1 MVKNSKNIISIL
13 LVMVLLCQGCGH
25 SADGVTGSGTAVTDV
40 AGTSLTDSI
49 RSDSGTDNSSADN
62 SAENIS
68 GIENTGKDSSNTGK
82 TDSEKADTEQPNTD
96 SSNTDSSNTDQSNAD
111 KSNTDK
117 SDAEQLNTDSSVIE
131 EQNDTTKENKTMPP
145 EINENDFYIA
155 MISDEIFARMK
166 GKSYKDDCNVP
177 IEDLRYIHILHK
189 DLEGNTLEG
198 EMVCHEVIAEDL
210 LEIFEELYLNNYP
223 IERVELVDNYD
234 ADDETSMTANNSSCF
249 NYRCISHTT
258 KISKHGL
265 GIAVDINPLYNPYT
279 KIVDGTRTI
288 EPAAGAPYLDREADF
303 PYKIDENDLCYKL
316 FIEHGFQWGGSWTNS
331 KDYQH
336 FELPDAVA
344 DELRAKYK

>member
-1 MVKNSKNIISIL
+1 MKRNIKVDISIL
-13 LVMVLLCQGCGH
+13 LVMMLLCQACGH
-25 SADGVTGSGTAVTDV
+25 SDDGITESDV
-40 AGTSLTDSI
+40 AGTSLVGSSIGLDSE
-49 RSDSGTDNSSADN
+49 SSNNSSVDNSVKDKS
-62 SAENIS
+62 
-68 GIENTGKDSSNTGK
+68 NTEDTSKDSSNTGK
-82 TDSEKADTEQPNTD
+82 IDSEQLNSD
-96 SSNTDSSNTDQSNAD
+96 SSNTNSSNTDQSNTD
-111 KSNTDK
+111 KSNTAQ
-117 SDAEQLNTDSSVIE
+117 SNIEQASTDSSVIE
-131 EQNDTTKENKTMPP
+131 EQNDTTKENNTMTP
-145 EINENDFYIA
+145 EISEKDFYIA

-198 EMVCHEVIAEDL
+198 EMVCHEVIAQDL